1 MSVVVSSLGLHRIE
15 PSQVRNHL
23 ASLILILLLSASNSN
38 AGTATVTVTRL
49 SDSSIVVLETEAT
62 IPGTKVPP
70 IGREHPLVTGAE
82 NNTLFLVTATG
93 DLDQSGGSTSWHALI
108 KGSRLWDSSANVS
121 VLTEAMYRYVEPELT
136 NYQDWNLHIFIDNAA
151 RLTVEDINND
161 GTVNYDDILAWDREV
176 NEASYLGTKEELDAI
191 TAALVAGEDLSTNIS
206 LVFATVEASDK
217 PMRNA
222 VAGDTDARRFDYTI
236 NPLPNSVL
244 LDTSNFTVSKISA
257 TNKHTAGSIVWYYG
271 QGDTDADGDVE
282 IYLSGWSA
290 VGPDENGLPPKALF
304 EAFEARQ
311 EATIHLSTTE
321 MFGRD
326 TTNGTA
332 FIRVADF
339 DEDGLSDVL
348 VMGHNESPWV
358 KTEHVLYRNEG
369 SDVFSASYLTPQFA
383 AHEASLRDFDQDGF
397 TDIIATGAE
406 IDWDFSNDPS
416 ATSINKAN
424 MLLLNDQN
432 GGFEPWALRFNLPT
446 QNGETIDYG
455 KLLWINAGSGVDAGN
470 LDADPEYEIVISDV
484 GVGFG
489 SIPLSDLLVIDNV
502 RFENTYI
509 YGDVVRLPHP
519 FMESHEEFQ
528 AAENEFTK
536 YAPSHDTQIDLF
548 DYDNDGD
555 QDIVVYAMVWT
566 PAGLD
571 SAGIAQF
578 LQNDGNGNFSDVTE
592 NVLYNYNTGTQG
604 GHEVCYLDINDD
616 GFLDIISAEN
626 GYSEKIPWDWGGWT
640 GDLWRSI
647 ARSWGNVVLINT
659 GNGKFV
665 VTLWEGYDDFV
676 QQFYDIYVNDETT
689 NPYMLQ
695 NNRAFPYVTK
705 NNRLG
710 FIMKGN
716 THENWIHFF
725 DIRANEPLYTGPKG
739 INPATRGVPGFSEYY
754 YLTENPNVSE
764 LVSAGSYSDGLAHYL
779 AVGQN
784 QGLSAFATN
793 ARIHGSTSNDE
804 IRLREGNES
813 AFGYAGDDTFHTG
826 SGNDSVDGGDG
837 NDRVVYEAAL
847 STFRIE
853 TDSGVVSVTSNDGST
868 RDVLSNIEQ
877 FVFDTEIFTLT
888 QLDTDGDG
896 LGNNDDA
903 DDDGDGFSDE
913 QEALDGTDPLNRF
926 SCNNCFDFDIDVDG
940 DTAALTDGLLVL
952 RHLFGF
958 AGPTLTDDA
967 LASSAARVDS
977 ETIASYLNANSGNL
991 DIDGDGSTEALTD
1004 GLLLLRYLFGFDG
1017 PTLIEGAVGEN
1028 AMRTSATEIRAYI
1041 EARIS
1046 EGT

>member
-1 MSVVVSSLGLHRIE
+1 M
-15 PSQVRNHL
+15 RNHL
-23 ASLILILLLSASNSN
+23 AGLILLLILSASNSN
-38 AGTATVTVTRL
+38 ASTATVTVTPL
-49 SDSSIVVLETEAT
+49 SDPSTVVLETEST
-62 IPGTKVPP
+62 IPGTKVPS

-82 NNTLFLVTATG
+82 SSTLFLVTATG

-136 NYQDWNLHIFIDNAA
+136 NYEDWNIHVFMDNAA
-151 RLTVEDINND
+151 RLTVNDINTD
-161 GTVNYDDILAWDREV
+161 GTVNYDDILAWEREA

-191 TAALVAGEDLSTNIS
+191 TAALVAGEDLSSNAP
-206 LVFATVEASDK
+206 LVFAIIEASDK

-222 VAGDTDARRFDYTI
+222 VAGDTNTRRFDYTI

-282 IYLSGWSA
+282 IYMSGWSS
-290 VGPDENGLPPKALF
+290 VGPDENGLPPEALF
-304 EAFEARQ
+304 EAFEARP
-311 EATIHLSTTE
+311 EATVHLSTTE

-339 DEDGLSDVL
+339 DVDGLSDVV

-358 KTEHVLYRNEG
+358 ETEHVLYRNEG
-369 SDVFSASYLTPQFA
+369 SGAFAASYMTPYFA
-383 AHEASLRDFDQDGF
+383 AHEASLGDFNQDGF
-397 TDIIATGAE
+397 ADIIATGAE
-406 IDWDFSNDPS
+406 VDWDFSNDPS
-416 ATSINKAN
+416 ATTNNAAN

-455 KLLWINAGSGVDAGN
+455 KLFWINAGSGIDMGN

-489 SIPLSDLLVIDNV
+489 SVPLSDLLMVDNV

-509 YGDVVRLPHP
+509 YGDVTRLPHP
-519 FMESHEEFQ
+519 FIESHEEFQ

-555 QDIVVYAMVWT
+555 QDIVVYAMVWSQ
-566 PAGLD
+566 AGLN

-578 LQNDGNGNFSDVTE
+578 LQNDGNGDFSDVTE
-592 NVLYNYNTGTQG
+592 SVLYNYNTGTQG
-604 GHEVCYLDINDD
+604 GHEVRYLDVNDD

-647 ARSWGNVVLINT
+647 ERSWGNMVLINT

-665 VTLWEGYDDFV
+665 VTLWEGYDDLV

-689 NPYMLQ
+689 KPYMLQ

-705 NNRLG
+705 NKRLG
-710 FIMKGN
+710 FVMRGN

-725 DIRANEPLYTGPKG
+725 DIRVKEPIYTGPKG

-779 AVGQN
+779 AVGRD

-804 IRLREGNES
+804 IRLREGDES
-813 AFGYAGDDTFHTG
+813 AFGYGGDDTFHTG
-826 SGNDSVDGGDG
+826 PGNDSVDGGDG
-837 NDRVVYEAAL
+837 NDRVVYDAAL

-877 FVFDTEIFTLT
+877 FVFDTEVFTLT

-896 LGNNDDA
+896 LGNNDDT

-926 SCNNCFDFDIDVDG
+926 SCDDCFDFDIDVDG

-958 AGPTLTDDA
+958 AGTTLTDDA
-967 LASSAARVDS
+967 LASSATRSDS
-977 ETIASYLNANSGNL
+977 DTIASYLNANLGNL
-991 DIDGDGSTEALTD
+991 DVDGDGSAEALTD

-1028 AMRTSATEIRAYI
+1028 AVRASATDIKAYI

>member
-1 MSVVVSSLGLHRIE
+1 M
-15 PSQVRNHL
+15 RNHL
-23 ASLILILLLSASNSN
+23 TSLIPLLFLSASNSN
-38 AGTATVTVTRL
+38 AGTATVTVSPL
-49 SDSSIVVLETEAT
+49 SDPSAVVLETEAT
-62 IPGTKVPP
+62 IPGTKVPS
-70 IGREHPLVTGAE
+70 IGREHPLVTGTE
-82 NNTLFLVTATG
+82 SNTLFLVTATG

-108 KGSRLWDSSANVS
+108 KGSRLWDSSASVS

-136 NYQDWNLHIFIDNAA
+136 NYEDWNIHAFMDNAA
-151 RLTVEDINND
+151 RLTVEDIDTN
-161 GTVNYDDILAWDREV
+161 GTVNYDDILAWEREV
-176 NEASYLGTKEELDAI
+176 NEASYLGTIEELDAI
-191 TAALVAGEDLSTNIS
+191 TAALVAGEDLSSNTP
-206 LVFATVEASDK
+206 LVFAVVEASDK

-222 VAGDTDARRFDYTI
+222 VAGDTNTRRFDYTI
-236 NPLPNSVL
+236 NPLPSSVL
-244 LDTSNFTVSKISA
+244 LDTSNFSVSKISS

-271 QGDTDADGDVE
+271 QGDTDGDGDVE
-282 IYLSGWSA
+282 IYMSGWSS
-290 VGPDENGLPPKALF
+290 VGPDESGLPPKALF
-304 EAFEARQ
+304 EAFEARP
-311 EATIHLSTTE
+311 EATVHLSTAE
-321 MFGRD
+321 IFGRD
-326 TTNGTA
+326 TTDGTA

-339 DEDGLSDVL
+339 DEDGLTDVL

-369 SDVFSASYLTPQFA
+369 SGAFSNSYVTPYFA
-383 AHEASLRDFDQDGF
+383 AHEASLGDFDRDGF
-397 TDIIATGAE
+397 TDIIATGANV
-406 IDWDFSNDPS
+406 DWDFSNDPS
-416 ATSINKAN
+416 ATTISKAN

-455 KLLWINAGSGVDAGN
+455 KLFWINAGSGIAMGN

-484 GVGFG
+484 GVGFA
-489 SIPLSDLLVIDNV
+489 SVPLSDLLMVDNV
-502 RFENTYI
+502 RFENTYV
-509 YGDVVRLPHP
+509 YGDVTRLPHP
-519 FMESHEEFQ
+519 FIESHEEFQ

-555 QDIVVYAMVWT
+555 QDVVVYSMVWAQ
-566 PAGLD
+566 AGVD

-578 LQNDGNGNFSDVTE
+578 LQNDGNGDFTDVTE

-604 GHEVCYLDINDD
+604 GHEVRYLDVNDD

-647 ARSWGNVVLINT
+647 ERSWGNMVLINT

-665 VTLWEGYDDFV
+665 VTLWDGYNDLV
-676 QQFYDIYVNDETT
+676 QQFYDIYVNDGTT

-705 NNRLG
+705 NKRLG
-710 FIMKGN
+710 FVMRGN

-725 DIRANEPLYTGPKG
+725 DIRAKESIYTGPQG

-754 YLTENPNVSE
+754 YLTENPDVSE
-764 LVSAGSYSDGLAHYL
+764 LVSSGSYSDGLAHYL
-779 AVGQN
+779 AVGQT
-784 QGLSAFATN
+784 QGLSAFAMN
-793 ARIHGSTSNDE
+793 ARIHGSSSNDE

-826 SGNDSVDGGDG
+826 LGNDAVDGGDG

-853 TDSGVVSVTSNDGST
+853 TDSGVVTVTSNDGST
-868 RDVLSNIEQ
+868 LDVLSNIEQ
-877 FVFDTEIFTLT
+877 FVFDTKVFTLI

-896 LGNNDDA
+896 LGNNDDT

-913 QEALDGTDPLNRF
+913 QEALGGTDPLNRF
-926 SCNNCFDFDIDVDG
+926 SCNDCFDFDIDVDG
-940 DTAALTDGLLVL
+940 NTAALTDGLLVL

-958 AGPTLTDDA
+958 AGTTLTDDA
-967 LASSAARVDS
+967 LASSATRSDGD
-977 ETIASYLNANSGNL
+977 TIASYLNANLGDL
-991 DIDGDGSTEALTD
+991 DVDGDGSAEALTD

-1028 AMRTSATEIRAYI
+1028 AVRTSATDIKAYI

>member
-1 MSVVVSSLGLHRIE
+1 M
-15 PSQVRNHL
+15 RNHL
-23 ASLILILLLSASNSN
+23 ASLILLLFLSASNSN
-38 AGTATVTVTRL
+38 ASTATVTVTPL
-49 SDSSIVVLETEAT
+49 SDPSTVVLETEST
-62 IPGTKVPP
+62 IPGTKVPS

-82 NNTLFLVTATG
+82 SNTLFLVTATG

-136 NYQDWNLHIFIDNAA
+136 NYEDWNIHAFMDNAA
-151 RLTVEDINND
+151 RLTVDDINTD
-161 GTVNYDDILAWDREV
+161 GTVNYDDILAWEREV

-191 TAALVAGEDLSTNIS
+191 TAALVAGEDLSSNAP
-206 LVFATVEASDK
+206 LVFAIIEASDK

-222 VAGDTDARRFDYTI
+222 VAGDTNTRRFDYTI
-236 NPLPNSVL
+236 NPLPSSVL
-244 LDTSNFTVSKISA
+244 LDTSNFSVSKISS

-271 QGDTDADGDVE
+271 QGDTDGDGDVE
-282 IYLSGWSA
+282 IYMSGWSS
-290 VGPDENGLPPKALF
+290 VGPDENGLPPEALF
-304 EAFEARQ
+304 EAFEARP
-311 EATIHLSTTE
+311 EATVHLSTTE

-339 DEDGLSDVL
+339 DVDGLSDVV

-358 KTEHVLYRNEG
+358 ETEHVLYRNEG
-369 SDVFSASYLTPQFA
+369 SGAFAASYMTPYFA
-383 AHEASLRDFDQDGF
+383 AHEASLGDFNQDGF
-397 TDIIATGAE
+397 VDIIATGAKV
-406 IDWDFSNDPS
+406 DWDFSNDPS
-416 ATSINKAN
+416 ATTNNAAN

-455 KLLWINAGSGVDAGN
+455 KLFWINAGSGIDMGN

-489 SIPLSDLLVIDNV
+489 SVPLSDLLMVDNV

-509 YGDVVRLPHP
+509 YGDVTRLPHP
-519 FMESHEEFQ
+519 FIESHEEFQ

-555 QDIVVYAMVWT
+555 QDVVVYGMVWT
-566 PAGLD
+566 QAGVD

-578 LQNDGNGNFSDVTE
+578 LQNDGNGDFTDVTE

-604 GHEVCYLDINDD
+604 GHEVRYLDVNDD

-647 ARSWGNVVLINT
+647 ERSWGNMVLINT

-877 FVFDTEIFTLT
+877 FVFDTEVFTLT

-896 LGNNDDA
+896 LGNNDDT

-977 ETIASYLNANSGNL
+977 ETIASYLNANLGNL
-991 DIDGDGSTEALTD
+991 DVDGDGSTEALTD